1 MPSSQND
8 TLRRTATA
16 RGARATGGRPAQ
28 HSPEVPVH
36 EAVLEPGAAPSRGER
51 VGAALRRWRGELAQT
66 GGPNALLWYRD
77 SPGGTLDLTGAHP
90 TGVSML
96 MAGNRVRL
104 SNMVREEGAF
114 AETRRTARRIREKA
128 LELREQHGLDAGYL
142 VIGTASWE
150 LPGTHRRPQ
159 APIMLRTCHLHAVDA
174 AESDLEL
181 ELSPHVE
188 INPVLVHY
196 MAAERGIRIDGDALA
211 DLAHATGRFD
221 PLPVYRELTRQLAHV
236 PGFRVTDR
244 RVMSTFATTKMAMV
258 ADLAGFAN
266 LLPGHDVIAALA
278 GDPTAAQSLTDD
290 GALGLA
296 DSRRRPAEPDLGRER
311 LVLDADPSQTEVI
324 DAARSGR
331 HVLVDAAPG
340 TGATQTLANVAA
352 ALVGSDQR
360 VLVISENSR
369 QLDAFVEH
377 LDTAGLRGL
386 ILDGRDPAGLRRT
399 LPGEIIARLET
410 DEPTP
415 YGMSGQPPSTDGG
428 SAIAVAHTRGQLAA
442 HRDSMHAPRQPW
454 GVSVFAAQTAL
465 AALSGRQDPP
475 TSSVRI
481 PLDRLREM
489 SLDGLRSL
497 ADVAADAARS
507 GAWSTDRADE
517 DPWWGAHL
525 ATTEEVLRALGLA
538 TDAAEGRLADDRV
551 ALDAALAEVGL
562 PPARTAEDWGS
573 ALRLISEVRD
583 TLAVFRPEVFTQPL
597 GALVAATAA
606 GSEREGDTSGSWW
619 ARRDRKKQARALVLP
634 HARVESVHDGLRRA
648 LMQRAAWD
656 DLAGHDA
663 RPGVP
668 DGLHEAQSRY
678 GKLVEDLGWLDDALD
693 GTRVGGGLLE
703 LPLDH
708 LAERLA
714 VLASR
719 HDRIAVLPALTP
731 VLTELRQAGLGELL
745 DDLATRHVAA
755 DRVAAEAEF
764 TWWLSVLDA
773 VSATDPTYGRHDGA
787 NLRGLLRRYAG
798 EDAALLEGHA
808 RAITDRARAHAR
820 VEAAARPDQVNRL
833 RDAALEER
841 HPRPARELLAQ
852 CGDVV
857 AAATP
862 IWVLSPLALATI
874 VPTHLAFDAVLIDDA
889 ARMPV
894 VHAMSALARALRVV
908 AVGDLQGM
916 GPAPFVTVAGLPDQ
930 DAAPLVVAPRVAAP
944 AMAGPDDARPRRDD
958 DTHLTSVL
966 EALSAHLPL
975 RHLTRVYADRDA
987 RIASFS
993 LERREERVATSPHA
1007 GRGPA
1012 LRMVRTGAVL
1022 SSADDGASASAREAT
1037 RVVQLVLD
1045 HARRCGDR
1053 SLAVVTFGDEEAARL
1068 DAAIRKALR
1077 DEPESASAP
1086 AFADGSPERLLVTSL
1101 DRAVGYSRDTVI
1113 LATAVLPRIEQPA
1126 SAGDAGGPGGRGTI
1140 GMVESVA
1147 VPPRLRRHDGAL
1159 LVDSAVSL
1167 ARRRLDIVS
1176 SVTATDL
1183 TRMEDP
1189 TPGVARLAEL
1199 LEHADHAHRHL
1210 PAAASRSDDRHA
1222 LLGELASRLRHGG
1235 LTVHEGYGLGDERV
1249 DLAVEDPYSPGELV
1263 VAVGSDGGRHASLA
1277 TVRERDRLIPQLLA
1291 RRGWRYVRVWSTDV
1305 FRDPARDVV
1314 RVLDAVQGGDPTGA
1328 MNATVQGSDPIDD
1341 DPACDPATG
1350 DEPIGNGMTGTDATG
1365 NGTTSDGSGVTP
1377 AGDSHAAHAGTG
1389 RAGR

>member
-1 MPSSQND
+1 M
-8 TLRRTATA
+8 
-16 RGARATGGRPAQ
+16 
-28 HSPEVPVH
+28 PVH

-96 MAGNRVRL
+96 IAGNRVRL

-114 AETRRTARRIREKA
+114 AEARRTARRIREKA

-150 LPGTHRRPQ
+150 LPGTHRRPH

-221 PLPVYRELTRQLAHV
+221 PLPVYRELTRQLVHV
-236 PGFRVTDR
+236 PGFHVTDR

-266 LLPGHDVIAALA
+266 LLAGHDIIAAFA
-278 GDPTAAQSLTDD
+278 GDPTAAQSLADD
-290 GALGLA
+290 GAGGLA
-296 DSRRRPAEPDLGRER
+296 DSRRRPVEPDLGRER

-352 ALVGSDQR
+352 ALVGTDQR
-360 VLVISENSR
+360 VLVVSENSR

-377 LDTAGLRGL
+377 MDAAGLRGL
-386 ILDGRDPAGLRRT
+386 ILDGRDPAELRRT
-399 LPGEIIARLET
+399 LPGDIIARLET

-415 YGMSGQPPSTDGG
+415 YGMSGQPPSPDGG
-428 SAIAVAHTRGQLAA
+428 LATAVAHTRGQLAA
-442 HRDSMHAPRQPW
+442 HRDSVHAPRQPW
-454 GVSVFAAQTAL
+454 GVSVFEAQTAL
-465 AALSGRQDPP
+465 ARLSGQQDPP
-475 TSSVRI
+475 TSGVRI
-481 PLDRLREM
+481 PPDRLREM
-489 SLDGLRSL
+489 TLDGLRSL

-507 GAWSTDRADE
+507 GAWSTDHDDD

-525 ATTEEVLRALGLA
+525 TTAKEVLRALGLA
-538 TDAAEGRLADDRV
+538 TDAAERRLADDRA
-551 ALDAALAEVGL
+551 ALDAALADVGL
-562 PPARTAEDWGS
+562 PPARTAQDWGS

-583 TLAVFRPEVFTQPL
+583 TLAVFRPEVFAQPL
-597 GALVAATAA
+597 DALVAATAA
-606 GSEREGDTSGSWW
+606 GGQRDGDASPSWW

-648 LMQRAAWD
+648 VTQRAAWD

-663 RPGVP
+663 APGVP
-668 DGLHEAQSRY
+668 EGLDEAQSRY
-678 GKLVEDLGWLDDALD
+678 AKLVEDLGWLDDALG
-693 GTRVGGGLLE
+693 GTRAGGGLLE
-703 LPLDH
+703 LPLDA

-719 HDRIAVLPALTP
+719 HDGIAVFPALAP
-731 VLTELRQAGLGELL
+731 VLTDLRQAGLGELL
-745 DDLATRHVAA
+745 DDLAIRHVAA
-755 DRVAAEAEF
+755 DHVADEAEF
-764 TWWLSVLDA
+764 AWWLSVLDA
-773 VSATDPTYGRHDGA
+773 VAAQDPTYGRHDGA
-787 NLRGLLRRYAG
+787 ILRGLLRQYAD

-808 RAITDRARAHAR
+808 RAIADRARAHAR
-820 VEAAARPDQVNRL
+820 VEAAARPDQVNLL
-833 RDAALEER
+833 RDALEER
-841 HPRPARELLAQ
+841 HPRPVRELLAQ

-857 AAATP
+857 AAAAP
-862 IWVLSPLALATI
+862 IWVLSPLALATV
-874 VPTHLAFDAVLIDDA
+874 VPTHLTFDAVLIDDA

-894 VHAMSALARALRVV
+894 VHAVSALARAVRVV
-908 AVGDLQGM
+908 AMGDLQGM
-916 GPAPFVTVAGLPDQ
+916 GPAPFETVAGIPDQ
-930 DAAPLVVAPRVAAP
+930 GAAPLVAAPPVAAP
-944 AMAGPDDARPRRDD
+944 LVAGLVDARPRRDD
-958 DTHLTSVL
+958 GAAHLTSVL
-966 EALSAHLPL
+966 EALAAHLPL

-987 RIASFS
+987 RIASFA
-993 LERREERVATSPHA
+993 LERREERVATLPHA

-1012 LRMVRTGAVL
+1012 LRMVRTGAIL

-1037 RVVQLVLD
+1037 RVVQLVLE

-1053 SLAVVTFGDEEAARL
+1053 SLAVVTFGDGEAARL

-1077 DEPESASAP
+1077 DAPESASAP
-1086 AFADGSPERLLVTSL
+1086 TFADGASERLLVTSL
-1101 DRAVGYSRDTVI
+1101 DRAAGYSRDTVI
-1113 LATAVLPRIEQPA
+1113 LATGVLPRIEQAP
-1126 SAGDAGGPGGRGTI
+1126 SSGDAGGPGRRGTI
-1140 GMVESVA
+1140 GIVESVA
-1147 VPPRLRRHDGAL
+1147 VPPRLRRPDGAL
-1159 LVDSAVSL
+1159 LVDSTVSL

-1176 SVTATDL
+1176 AVTAADL
-1183 TRMEDP
+1183 ARVEDS
-1189 TPGVARLAEL
+1189 TPGEDRLVEL
-1199 LEHADHAHRHL
+1199 LDHADRAHRHSL
-1210 PAAASRSDDRHA
+1210 ATAPRTDDRHA
-1222 LLGELASRLRHGG
+1222 LLGELASRLRHEG

-1249 DLAVEDPYSPGELV
+1249 DLAVEDPYLPGQLI

-1314 RVLDAVQGGDPTGA
+1314 RVLDAVRGEDRTDEVHATMQGTDAAGDNQIG
-1328 MNATVQGSDPIDD
+1328 DD
-1341 DPACDPATG
+1341 L
-1350 DEPIGNGMTGTDATG
+1350 TGTDPARDDAAG
-1365 NGTTSDGSGVTP
+1365 DDVGDGSGTSSARHPLV
-1377 AGDSHAAHAGTG
+1377 ADAGTG
-1389 RAGR
+1389 RAD